1 MDADE
6 EIGLRVFG
14 GVDISPFSGLEVSQL
29 VGADGLAVELGD
41 ADVEAEEHALDLVV
55 EAFVDSEAAGGF
67 G

>member
-1 MDADE
+1 MP
-6 EIGLRVFG
+6 
-14 GVDISPFSGLEVSQL
+14 PFSCLKVPETVRP
-29 VGADGLAVELGD
+29 DGLPVELGD

>member
-1 MDADE
+1 MPFLLAMTRRKID
-6 EIGLRVFG
+6 VP
-14 GVDISPFSGLEVSQL
+14 PFSCLKVPETVRP
-29 VGADGLAVELGD
+29 DGLPVELGD